1 LAGLTWLSIGLLS
14 ETGAVPADELR
25 CTFLAVGHGGCTVLE
40 TPDGR
45 TLLYDAG
52 SLGGP
57 EVTRRQIAP
66 YLWHRGIRR
75 LDEVFLSH
83 GDLDHFNGLNAL
95 LERFAIGQVTY
106 TPTFPNKDTPAIRMT
121 LDALEKYGVKRRVV
135 HAGDRLE
142 AGEVQFEVLHP
153 PAIGPEGNEN
163 ARSMVLLIHH
173 VGHSFLLT
181 GDLEGPGLARVLALP
196 PVPVDVFMAPHHGSR
211 FPNTPQL
218 AQWARPKV
226 VVSCEGLPRGPV
238 RPAEPYTPMG
248 AAFLGTWPHGAITVR
263 SHATGLVVETFQ
275 TRLQFV
281 VRPHH
286 LSSERSSPPKA
297 RPRTSHHLPA
307 NKAGKGSFG
316 TSLAINSRPR
326 LSPGPGCNP
335 GGYPPGLNLLPH
347 LISGSR
353 QGWAQL
359 LQSVTGFSRLP
370 GRHRT

>member
-1 LAGLTWLSIGLLS
+1 MLVGLAWLCIGLLS
-14 ETGAVPADELR
+14 RAIALPADELR

-52 SLGGP
+52 ALGGP
-57 EVTRRQIAP
+57 DVSRRQIAP

-95 LERFAIGQVTY
+95 LERFAVGQVTY
-106 TPTFPNKDTPAIRMT
+106 TPTFPNKDTPGIRMT

-153 PAIGPEGNEN
+153 PAIGPVGNEN
-163 ARSMVLLIHH
+163 ARSMVLLIRH
-173 VGHSFLLT
+173 VGHGFLLT

-248 AAFLGTWPHGAITVR
+248 ATFLGTWPHGAITVR
-263 SHATGLVVETFQ
+263 SHASGLVVETFQ

-281 VRPHH
+281 VRPNR
-286 LSSERSSPPKA
+286 LAGDRRSS
-297 RPRTSHHLPA
+297 R
-307 NKAGKGSFG
+307 
-316 TSLAINSRPR
+316 
-326 LSPGPGCNP
+326 
-335 GGYPPGLNLLPH
+335 
-347 LISGSR
+347 
-353 QGWAQL
+353 
-359 LQSVTGFSRLP
+359 
-370 GRHRT
+370 